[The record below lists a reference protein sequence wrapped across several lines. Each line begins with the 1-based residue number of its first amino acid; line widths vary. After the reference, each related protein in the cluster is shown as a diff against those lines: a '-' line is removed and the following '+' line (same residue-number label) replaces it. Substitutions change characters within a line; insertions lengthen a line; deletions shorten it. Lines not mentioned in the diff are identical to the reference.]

1 MKKLTQFLFIIGL
14 LAQFAHSHPQAKRP
28 DVVGVW
34 EGTLHAFGQDSR
46 LVYKISVKEDGTL
59 SVSHD
64 SPDYSL
70 NDIPVADAKLDSSRL
85 VIKIGL
91 YNATFEGTVGRDI
104 IRGRYGSAGMWF
116 PLTLKRRS
124 NDPHFLLD
132 NMVPRLGKAGEKMLD
147 YVYAP
152 PEEGD
157 DGWEVAD
164 ASAEGVDTS
173 KIDALMRTIL
183 AGGFPNLHS
192 VLVVKDGKLIL
203 DEYFYGFH
211 RDKPHRLSSI
221 SKVVTEAAI
230 GIAIERGLI
239 KDVHTPLSQFF
250 PEYNN
255 LFGTGEKSS
264 ITLYHLLTM
273 TTGLKWDEH
282 AVSYFDPR
290 NDLSIMKSS
299 PDPLRNLF
307 ERPLAY
313 HPGERFVYNSGNM
326 MALEAIL
333 QKVTKTHYLVLAQND
348 LFTPMGISN
357 YRLDYTEGLYMVPR
371 DMAKLGWLFH
381 CRGEYFSTRILSTAW
396 VDSALQRFEHS
407 YPRYF
412 NHWWPIVFFVNDIPI
427 KALQA
432 GGWGGQSI
440 TIFPALNTVIVM
452 TAANQLQ
459 PTNYDVCIRDYIL
472 PAILT
477 PEYVAKHKGIEY
489 NRMHRTK
496 NLEWEM
502 HYDTEL
508 GCMKACAKS
517 LGLTIS
523 DAQLYGA
530 TGVGFLINIDE
541 TAAAKSMAVWNKQR
555 AYELCRNLGFD
566 VTSIWSH
573 KSSPDFPVTQKLV
586 WDRVR
591 QAIDSGYACYG
602 FHLADP
608 IRTLI
613 IGYDDIGYY
622 HKGWEAE
629 QGKGPVYWYE
639 LGQTDIGLLGMHF
652 VRPVS
657 SNVPYQEI
665 VKKAFQFVLDFSA
678 NSKQWVPGDCRAG
691 PEGYARWISLL
702 EAGKEDEYGV
712 SYNAAEFAEGRKFA
726 VEFLEEAKAHLA
738 PELSPLFDQAIQQ
751 YRLAAQNLEKMS
763 QTFPH
768 NVPATQRAA
777 NLKDQERRLAAIQ
790 YLRGAKDAEVEGLKV
805 LAVIADKL

>member
-1 MKKLTQFLFIIGL
+1 MKNFTLSLFIIVL
-14 LAQFAHSHPQAKRP
+14 LAHFAYGHPQPQGP

-46 LVYKISVKEDGTL
+46 LIYKISLNKDGTL

-64 SPDYSL
+64 NPDFSL
-70 NDIPVADAKLDSSRL
+70 NDIPVAEAKLEGNRV

-91 YNATFEGTVGRDI
+91 YDATLEGTVGKDV

-132 NMVPRLGKAGEKMLD
+132 NMVPRLGKAGERMLD
-147 YVYAP
+147 HAYAP
-152 PEEGD
+152 PEEGE

-173 KIDALMRTIL
+173 KIDALIRTIL
-183 AGGFPNLHS
+183 GGGFPNLHS
-192 VLVVKDGKLIL
+192 VVVVKDGKLIL

-221 SKVVTEAAI
+221 SKVVTEATI

-250 PEYNN
+250 PEYSD
-255 LFGTGEKSS
+255 LLSTGEKSS

-307 ERPLAY
+307 ERPLAH

-333 QKVTKTHYLVLAQND
+333 QKVTKTHYLVLAQSD

-357 YRLDYTEGLYMVPR
+357 YRLDYSEGLYMVSR

-381 CRGEYFSTRILSTAW
+381 CGGEFFGTKILSAAW
-396 VDSALQRFEHS
+396 VDSAMQRFEHS

-412 NHWWPIVFFVNDIPI
+412 NHWWPIVFFVNGSPI

-452 TAANQLQ
+452 TAGNQLQ
-459 PTNYDVCIRDYIL
+459 PTNYDVCIRDYLL

-477 PEYVAKHKGIEY
+477 PEYVAKHPGFEHSHI
-489 NRMHRTK
+489 HRTR

-530 TGVGFLINIDE
+530 TGVGFLTNIDE

-555 AYELCRNLGFD
+555 AYELCRNLGFE

-573 KSSPDFPVTQKLV
+573 KSNPDFSATQKLV

-591 QAIDSGYACYG
+591 QAIDSGYPCYG
-602 FHLADP
+602 FHLENP
-608 IRTLI
+608 IRYLI
-613 IGYDDIGYY
+613 TGYDDIGYY
-622 HKGWEAE
+622 YKGWEAE
-629 QGKGPVYWYE
+629 QEKGPVYWYE
-639 LGQTDIGLLGMHF
+639 LGHTDIGLLGMHF
-652 VRPVS
+652 VRPVL
-657 SNVPYQEI
+657 SNVPYQDM

-678 NSKQWVPGDCRAG
+678 NSKQWVPADCKAG

-726 VEFLEEAKAHLA
+726 LEFLEEAKAHLA

-751 YRLAAQNLEKMS
+751 YRLVAQNLKKMS
-763 QTFPH
+763 RVFPH
-768 NVPATQRAA
+768 DVPAAQRAA
-777 NLKDQERRLAAIQ
+777 NVRDEERRQAAIQ

-805 LAVIADKL
+805 LAIIADKL

>member
-1 MKKLTQFLFIIGL
+1 MKSLTLSLFVIGL
-14 LAQFAHSHPQAKRP
+14 LANLAYSQPQAQRP

-46 LVYKISVKEDGTL
+46 LVYKISVNEDGTL

-64 SPDYSL
+64 APDYSL
-70 NDIPVADAKLDSSRL
+70 NDIPVADAKLDSNHL
-85 VIKIGL
+85 VIRITL
-91 YNATFEGTVGRDI
+91 FNALFEGTVGRDF
-104 IRGRYGSAGMWF
+104 IRGRYGSGGMWF

-124 NDPHFLLD
+124 SDPHFLLD
-132 NMVPRLGKAGEKMLD
+132 NMVPRVGKAGERILD
-147 YVYAP
+147 YAYAP
-152 PEEGD
+152 PEEGE

-164 ASAEGVDTS
+164 ASAEGLDTS
-173 KIDALMRTIL
+173 KIDALIRTIL

-192 VLVVKDGKLIL
+192 VVVVKDGKLLL

-221 SKVVTEAAI
+221 SKVITEATI
-230 GIAIERGLI
+230 GIAVDRGLI
-239 KDVHTPLSQFF
+239 KDVHTSLSQFF
-250 PEYNN
+250 PEYND
-255 LFGTGEKSS
+255 LLGTGEKSS

-273 TTGLKWDEH
+273 TAGLKWDEH

-290 NDLSIMKSS
+290 NDLSIMRSS

-313 HPGERFVYNSGNM
+313 KPGERFVYNSGNM

-333 QKVTKTHYLVLAQND
+333 QKVTKTHYIVLAQND

-357 YRLDYTEGLYMVPR
+357 YRLDYSEGLYMVPR
-371 DMAKLGWLFH
+371 DMAKLGWLFLS
-381 CRGEYFSTRILSTAW
+381 RGEYFGTRILSAAW
-396 VDSALQRFEHS
+396 VDSGVQRFEHS
-407 YPRYF
+407 YPMYF
-412 NHWWPIVFFVNDIPI
+412 NHWWPIVFFVNGSPI

-459 PTNYDVCIRDYIL
+459 PTDYDACIRDYLL
-472 PAILT
+472 PAILK
-477 PEYVAKHKGIEY
+477 PEYVAKHPGFEY
-489 NRMHRTK
+489 SRMHRTR

-517 LGLTIS
+517 LGITIS
-523 DAQLYGA
+523 DSQLYGA

-573 KSSPDFPVTQKLV
+573 KSNPDFAAMQKLV

-602 FHLADP
+602 FHLENP
-608 IRTLI
+608 IRYLI
-613 IGYDDIGYY
+613 TGYDDIGYY
-622 HKGWEAE
+622 YKGWEAE

-665 VKKAFQFVLDFSA
+665 VKKAFQFVLEFSA
-678 NSKQWVPGDCRAG
+678 NSKQWVPADCKAG

-726 VEFLEEAKAHLA
+726 VEFLEEAKVHLGS
-738 PELSPLFDQAIQQ
+738 ELSPLFDQAIQQ
-751 YRLAAQNLEKMS
+751 YRVVAQNLQKMS
-763 QTFPH
+763 QVFPH
-768 NVPATQRAA
+768 DVPATQRAA
-777 NLKDQERRLAAIQ
+777 NVIDEQRRQSATQ
-790 YLRGAKDAEVEGLKV
+790 CLRVAKDAEVEGLKV
-805 LAVIADKL
+805 LAVIAERL

>member
-1 MKKLTQFLFIIGL
+1 MKKLTQFLFIISL
-14 LAQFAHSHPQAKRP
+14 LPQFAYGHPQAQRP

-46 LVYKISVKEDGTL
+46 LVYKISVNEDGTL

-91 YNATFEGTVGRDI
+91 YNAIFEGTVGKDVI
-104 IRGRYGSAGMWF
+104 KGRYGSAGMWF

-124 NDPHFLLD
+124 HDPHFLLD
-132 NMVPRLGKAGEKMLD
+132 NMVARLRRAGERMLD
-147 YVYAP
+147 YAYTP
-152 PEEGD
+152 PAEGED
-157 DGWEVAD
+157 EWEVVD

-173 KIDALMRTIL
+173 KISALMRRIL

-221 SKVVTEAAI
+221 SKVVVAAAV
-230 GIAIERGLI
+230 GIALDRGLI

-250 PEYNN
+250 PEYND
-255 LFGTGEKSS
+255 LLGTGEKSS

-313 HPGERFVYNSGNM
+313 LPGERFVYNSGNM

-333 QKVTKTHYLVLAQND
+333 QRVTKAHYLVLAQNE

-357 YRLDYTEGLYMVPR
+357 YRLDYSEGLYMVPR

-381 CRGEYFSTRILSTAW
+381 CRGEYGGARILSTAW

-412 NHWWPIVFFVNDIPI
+412 NHWGPIVFFVNGIPI

-440 TIFPALNTVIVM
+440 TIFPALNTVLVQ
-452 TAANQLQ
+452 TAGSQLQ

-477 PEYVAKHKGIEY
+477 PEYVAKHPGFEY

-523 DAQLYGA
+523 DARLYGA

-555 AYELCRNLGFD
+555 AYELCRNLGFE
-566 VTSIWSH
+566 VTSIWSY
-573 KSSPDFPVTQKLV
+573 KSNPDFPATQKLV
-586 WDRVR
+586 WGRVR

-602 FHLADP
+602 FHLENP
-608 IRTLI
+608 IRSLI

-622 HKGWEAE
+622 YKGWETE
-629 QGKGPVYWYE
+629 QGMGPVYWYE

-657 SNVPYQEI
+657 SNVPYQEM
-665 VKKAFQFVLDFSA
+665 VKKAFQFVLEFSA
-678 NSKQWVPGDCRAG
+678 NSKQWVPADCKEG

-702 EAGKEDEYGV
+702 EAGKEDEYGA
-712 SYNAAEFAEGRKFA
+712 SYNAAEFAEGHKFA
-726 VEFLEEAKAHLA
+726 VEFLEDAKAHLA
-738 PELSPLFDQAIQQ
+738 PELGPLFDQAIEQ
-751 YRLAAQNLEKMS
+751 YQLAANSLAMMTQV
-763 QTFPH
+763 FPH
-768 NVPATQRAA
+768 NVPEAQRET
-777 NLKDQERRLAAIQ
+777 NLKDKQRRQAAIE
-790 YLRGAKDAEVEGLKV
+790 YLRAAKEAEVKGLKL
-805 LAVIADKL
+805 LADIVEKL

>member
-1 MKKLTQFLFIIGL
+1 MKKLAQLLFIIGL
-14 LAQFAHSHPQAKRP
+14 LAQVAYSRPQVQP
-28 DVVGVW
+28 SDVAGVW

-46 LVYKISVKEDGTL
+46 LVFKISINEDGTL

-64 SPDYSL
+64 APDYSL
-70 NDIPVADAKLDSSRL
+70 NDIPVADARLDSNHL
-85 VIKIGL
+85 VIKITL
-91 YNATFEGTVGRDI
+91 FKALFEGTVGKDF
-104 IRGRYGSAGMWF
+104 IRGRYGSGGMWF

-124 NDPHFLLD
+124 SDPHFLLD
-132 NMVPRLGKAGEKMLD
+132 NMVPRLGKAGERILD
-147 YVYAP
+147 YAYAP
-152 PEEGD
+152 PQEGE

-173 KIDALMRTIL
+173 KISALLPRIL

-250 PEYNN
+250 PEYND
-255 LFGTGEKSS
+255 LLGTGEKSS

-290 NDLSIMKSS
+290 NDLSIMRSS
-299 PDPLRNLF
+299 LDPLRNLF

-313 HPGERFVYNSGNM
+313 HPGERFAYNSGNM

-333 QKVTKTHYLVLAQND
+333 QKVTKSHYLVLAQND

-357 YRLDYTEGLYMVPR
+357 YRLDYSEGLYMVPR
-371 DMAKLGWLFH
+371 DMAKLGWLFLSK
-381 CRGEYFSTRILSTAW
+381 GEYFGTRILSTAW
-396 VDSALQRFEHS
+396 VDSAIQRFEHS

-412 NHWWPIVFFVNDIPI
+412 NHWWPIVFFVNDSPI

-452 TAANQLQ
+452 TAGNQLQ
-459 PTNYDVCIRDYIL
+459 PTDYDVCIRDYLL
-472 PAILT
+472 PALLT
-477 PEYVAKHKGIEY
+477 PAYVAKHPGFEY
-489 NRMHRTK
+489 NRMHRTR
-496 NLEWEM
+496 NLEWQM

-508 GCMKACAKS
+508 GCMRACAKS

-555 AYELCRNLGFD
+555 AYELCRNLGFE
-566 VTSIWSH
+566 VSSIWSH
-573 KSSPDFPVTQKLV
+573 KSSPDFPATQKLV

-602 FHLADP
+602 FDLENP

-622 HKGWEAE
+622 HRGWEAE
-629 QGKGPVYWYE
+629 QGKRPVYWYE
-639 LGQTDIGLLGMHF
+639 LGETDIGLLGMHF

-657 SNVPYQEI
+657 SNVPYQEM

-678 NSKQWVPGDCRAG
+678 NSKQWVSADCKAG

-702 EAGKEDEYGV
+702 DAGKEDEYGV
-712 SYNAAEFAEGRKFA
+712 SYNAAEFAEGHKFA
-726 VEFLEEAKAHLA
+726 VEFLEEAKPRLA

-763 QTFPH
+763 QVFPH
-768 NVPATQRAA
+768 DVPAPQRVA
-777 NLKDQERRLAAIQ
+777 NLKDPQRRQAAIQ
-790 YLRGAKDAEVEGLKV
+790 CLRVAKDAEVEGLKV